1 MVRLNSRM
9 PRKQIPANVI
19 GPQLRKTRVLL
30 GLTQEELAAR
40 CQLAGL
46 DISRS
51 TLGQIEA
58 RLRFVCDTE
67 MAILA
72 PLLGIAM
79 EELYPDAIKKRL
91 IAKKLRWTVQK
102 RIGKKAKARSR

>member
-1 MVRLNSRM
+1 M

-30 GLTQEELAAR
+30 GLTQEELAVR

-67 MAILA
+67 LAVLA
-72 PLLGIAM
+72 PLLGVSL
-79 EELYPDAIKKRL
+79 EELYPDPIRKRL
-91 IAKKLRWTVQK
+91 RAKKFRWTVK
-102 RIGKKAKARSR
+102 PSSHRAKDGGA